1 MKLSRRSI
9 ALLGAAA
16 ALFSAV
22 QALPAQA
29 QDNYPS
35 KPIRVIVPYT
45 PGASTDAISRAF
57 ADEAGKALGQTMIV
71 ENKPGAGTAI
81 GTQTAKQAPADGYT
95 VLFGSGT
102 MISTMLALKEPG
114 YAMEDFTPVAMLGD
128 QFYVLLIPA
137 ALPVKN
143 FKEFVEY
150 AKKNPTKMNYGMLGP
165 GSPSHVLA
173 DRLKNSAKFEWLDI
187 AFRGGTPA
195 VQALMSNDVQGYF
208 ATQTFAMTF
217 KDSDKLKLMGIGAE
231 ERGQFLPDV
240 PTFKELGY
248 EGVVEQGWYAMF
260 VRSNTPKPIIDKLQ
274 KVFGEVMKSPA
285 MAAHLKSNGLSPYK
299 GTIASFQASLG
310 KEIKDKA
317 EETKRLGIVVQ

>member
-1 MKLSRRSI
+1 MKPSRRSF
-9 ALLGAAA
+9 ALLGVAA
-16 ALFSAV
+16 ALMS
-22 QALPAQA
+22 ALPAQA

-35 KPIRVIVPYT
+35 RPIRVVVPYT
-45 PGASTDAISRAF
+45 PGASTDVISRAF
-57 ADEAGKALGQTMIV
+57 ADEMGKVLGQTMIV

-81 GTQTAKQAPADGYT
+81 GSQTAKQAPADGYT
-95 VLFGSGT
+95 ILFGSST

-114 YAMEDFTPVAMLGD
+114 YAMEDFTPIAMLGD
-128 QFYVLLIPA
+128 QFYVLMVPA
-137 ALPVKN
+137 ALPVNN

-173 DRLKNSAKFEWLDI
+173 ERLKTSAKFEWQDI

-217 KDSDKLKLMGIGAE
+217 KDSDKLKLMGIGSE
-231 ERGQFLPDV
+231 ERGQFLPEV

-248 EGVVEQGWYAMF
+248 EGVVEQSWYAMF
-260 VRSNTPKPIIDKLQ
+260 VRSNTPKPIVDKLRAASAQ
-274 KVFGEVMKSPA
+274 VMKSPA
-285 MAAHLKSNGLSPYK
+285 MAEHLKTNGLSPYK
-299 GTIASFQASLG
+299 GTIPSFEASLE
-310 KEIKDKA
+310 KEIKEKA

>member
-1 MKLSRRSI
+1 
-9 ALLGAAA
+9 
-16 ALFSAV
+16 
-22 QALPAQA
+22 
-29 QDNYPS
+29 
-35 KPIRVIVPYT
+35 
-45 PGASTDAISRAF
+45 
-57 ADEAGKALGQTMIV
+57 
-71 ENKPGAGTAI
+71 
-81 GTQTAKQAPADGYT
+81 
-95 VLFGSGT
+95 
-102 MISTMLALKEPG
+102 
-114 YAMEDFTPVAMLGD
+114 MEDFTPVAMLGD
-128 QFYVLLIPA
+128 QFYVLMIPA
-137 ALPVKN
+137 SLPVNN

-299 GTIASFQASLG
+299 GTIESFQASLG